1 MPTCPERRSS
11 TTTVNILFIHGNY
24 PAQFQ
29 SLARLTG
36 ADARHRVVFLTA
48 RADAS
53 SDPTPG
59 VETPQFQKARDPR
72 PETHHYL
79 HASEEAVLNG
89 QAVLRGVD
97 QLLQEGFRPDLVITH
112 AGNGLGL
119 QIEGGAGLHHTV
131 DEQVDPVRAGIQAA
145 GRDLAQRVAFV
156 QTHRLARR
164 QAQLPA
170 FEHLGGGAAVGAT
183 VVNGVVDDQWLGV

>member
-1 MPTCPERRSS
+1 M
-11 TTTVNILFIHGNY
+11 NILFIHGNY

-53 SDPTPG
+53 SDPIPG
-59 VETPQFQKARDPR
+59 VEIRKFQKARDPR

-89 QAVLRGVD
+89 QAVLRALD
-97 QLLQEGFRPDLVITH
+97 QLLQESFRPDLVITH

-119 QIEGGAGLHHTV
+119 FIKDLLPQAKLIGLFEWWFTAETSRWLFAEFPLDTQLTCQLRNLV
-131 DEQVDPVRAGIQAA
+131 IQ
-145 GRDLAQRVAFV
+145 
-156 QTHRLARR
+156 
-164 QAQLPA
+164 
-170 FEHLGGGAAVGAT
+170 
-183 VVNGVVDDQWLGV
+183 